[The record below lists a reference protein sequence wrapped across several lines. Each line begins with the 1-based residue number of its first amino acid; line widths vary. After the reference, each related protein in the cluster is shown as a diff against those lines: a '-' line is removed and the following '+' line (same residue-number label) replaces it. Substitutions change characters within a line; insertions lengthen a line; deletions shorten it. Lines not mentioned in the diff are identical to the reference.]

1 MELPRSSGFV
11 EREKQRLRKELR
23 DYQLVQAKEISAVYV
38 PLARLPWPCLSL
50 GLACRTRSQ
59 VRIAARRREEK
70 EKTLRSC
77 PEESF
82 FDQFG
87 KSSR

>member
-1 MELPRSSGFV
+1 MELPIKH
-11 EREKQRLRKELR
+11 EKQRLRKELR
-23 DYQLVQAKEISAVYV
+23 DYQLVQANKMCKCRSPVS
-38 PLARLPWPCLSL
+38 LGLLSL

-59 VRIAARRREEK
+59 VRIAARSRREEK
-70 EKTLRSC
+70 EKTLQSC

>member
-1 MELPRSSGFV
+1 MELPI

-23 DYQLVQAKEISAVYV
+23 DYQLVQANKMCKCRSPVS
-38 PLARLPWPCLSL
+38 LGLLSL